1 MPAVRRDSDD
11 NSRATPRNW
20 VLLLS
25 LVLCIE
31 FWIVATTT
39 IAQSL

>member
-1 MPAVRRDSDD
+1 MRHEDD
-11 NSRATPRNW
+11 KSRATPRNW

-25 LVLCIE
+25 LVLCLE

-39 IAQSL
+39 VAKSL